1 MKVEDLLPE
10 KYRDKALDYEKGM
23 DTMDVWFD
31 SGIWIND
38 SNVLLNIFLSKQIID
53 MLWIVS
59 FHCPLSWPLLHPFD
73 RVGVWI
79 GSGGQGVII
88 ILDMTESKEIC
99 FFIKLFQQFYEN
111 AEKYLIKRT

>member
-38 SNVLLNIFLSKQIID
+38 SNVLLNIFS
-53 MLWIVS
+53 VNNS
-59 FHCPLSWPLLHPFD
+59 
-73 RVGVWI
+73 
-79 GSGGQGVII
+79 
-88 ILDMTESKEIC
+88 
-99 FFIKLFQQFYEN
+99 
-111 AEKYLIKRT
+111 